1 MQPYI
6 NSQNAKAKLV
16 AYQKASRFDLFAFY
30 RRCIGAFLYLPVI
43 NHTTTIIFGEIMSF
57 KRIVRH
63 IIFWLANI
71 ALYSSTTILAG
82 GFNTAA
88 FLSGIIH
95 FIILAAVVYTNLNW
109 LLPRYLQTE
118 KYFRYFSLIVAT
130 ITIGTIALGYAE
142 HYYLNKHLHTNP
154 PITLFDAMYGNAIAC
169 SGFVVVTSTIKFT
182 LEAFRQ
188 RKRAAELEVTNLK
201 NELLYLKAQMN
212 PHFLF
217 NSINAIYASIDKQNE
232 AARQM
237 LLKFSDI
244 LRYQLYECDDDYV
257 LYSNEVKYLKS
268 YIELQKTRKNDN
280 VAITYTFNT
289 VAADCKIPP
298 LLFIPFVENAFK
310 YVTTD
315 DNRQNYIYIE
325 MSATA
330 QNLQFTC
337 INSKENN
344 APATAKQ
351 GIGIANVKRR
361 LALLFDKNYELT
373 IKDTVDTFSVYLNID
388 YAKLAMPG
396 S

>member
-6 NSQNAKAKLV
+6 NSQNAKAIPE
-16 AYQKASRFDLFAFY
+16 AYPKANRPDLFAFY
-30 RRCIGAFLYLPVI
+30 RQCIGAFLYLPVI
-43 NHTTTIIFGEIMSF
+43 NSATTIIFGEIMSF

-71 ALYSSTTILAG
+71 ALYSSTTILTG
-82 GFNTAA
+82 GFTTAA
-88 FLSGIIH
+88 LLSGILH
-95 FIILAAVVYTNLNW
+95 FLILAAVVYINLNW

-118 KYFRYFSLIVAT
+118 KYLRYFSLFVIT
-130 ITIGTIALGYAE
+130 ITIGTMALGYAE

-169 SGFVVVTSTIKFT
+169 SGFLVVTSTIKFT

-217 NSINAIYASIDKQNE
+217 NSINSIYASIDKHNE

-244 LRYQLYECDDDYV
+244 LRYQLYECDDDFV

-280 VAITYTFNT
+280 VTITYTFNT
-289 VAADCKIPP
+289 VVADNKIPP

-315 DNRQNYIYIE
+315 DNNQNYIHIE

-330 QNLQFTC
+330 QHLQFTC
-337 INSKENN
+337 INSKEN
-344 APATAKQ
+344 TTRGTSKQ

-361 LALLFDKNYELT
+361 LALLFDKNYDLI
-373 IKDTVDTFSVYLNID
+373 IKDTADTFSVYLNIN
-388 YAKLAMPG
+388 YAKIAMPG